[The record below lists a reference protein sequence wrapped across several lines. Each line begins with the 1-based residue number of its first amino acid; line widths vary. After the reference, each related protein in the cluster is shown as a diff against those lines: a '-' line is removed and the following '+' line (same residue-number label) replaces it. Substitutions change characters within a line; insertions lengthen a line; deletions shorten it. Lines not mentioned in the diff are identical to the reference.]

1 MQVFQS
7 LLDKQRNYLYDKK
20 LNYENG
26 IQKLLQQHDEII
38 VMQQDINEKQPKLE
52 EMEKSTECL
61 MQELKEKAENEV
73 EPYKR
78 QIQIEEEKANEV
90 AMQAEEIKID
100 CQNNLDKAMP
110 IKRQAEEALNT
121 IKRSE
126 INEISSLKH
135 PPEPIR
141 FVLHAVCVMC
151 SRPVERA
158 PKKDNPKVFA
168 DDWWVTAQKFMNEK
182 DFFQQLK
189 EYDKDNIDPAVMHK
203 VKNEFLDNAEFKPQR
218 IAAASKAAKGLCEWI
233 IRL

>member
-1 MQVFQS
+1 
-7 LLDKQRNYLYDKK
+7 
-20 LNYENG
+20 
-26 IQKLLQQHDEII
+26 
-38 VMQQDINEKQPKLE
+38 
-52 EMEKSTECL
+52 
-61 MQELKEKAENEV
+61 
-73 EPYKR
+73 
-78 QIQIEEEKANEV
+78 
-90 AMQAEEIKID
+90 MQAEEIKID

-151 SRPVERA
+151 SRPVEKT
-158 PKKDNPKVFA
+158 PKKDNPKVFVE
-168 DDWWVTAQKFMNEK
+168 DWWYTAQKFMNEK
-182 DFFQQLK
+182 DFFAQLK

-203 VKNEFLDNAEFKPQR
+203 VKNEFLDNVDFKPQR

-233 IRL
+233 IRLQQYDKIVQEIKPKRIALDNAQIQYKNKMKELAAKQEDLKAVEMQY